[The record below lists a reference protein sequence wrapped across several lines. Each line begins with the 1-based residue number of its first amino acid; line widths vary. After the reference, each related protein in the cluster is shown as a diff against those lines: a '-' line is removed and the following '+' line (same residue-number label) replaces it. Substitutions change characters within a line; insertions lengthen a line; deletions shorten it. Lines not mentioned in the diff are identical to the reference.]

1 MNLLLCSKRKLSIIM
16 LLAMFPVATRA
27 YGAYGGFTDLD
38 QVGPWKIE
46 RKIDPAGEIQ
56 CRAYLPSGGTWFG
69 ANIHLDRS
77 NALVVPMGQD
87 LNSNASIEKVIIHL
101 KHCREDLLYITP
113 IEG

>member
-1 MNLLLCSKRKLSIIM
+1 M
-16 LLAMFPVATRA
+16 LLAMLPVATRA

-69 ANIHLDRS
+69 ANIHLNQS
-77 NALVVPMGQD
+77 NQLIIPSGRKLKSSSNINAIVKKLDQCRNDFLYMPSQD
-87 LNSNASIEKVIIHL
+87 IK
-101 KHCREDLLYITP
+101 
-113 IEG
+113 